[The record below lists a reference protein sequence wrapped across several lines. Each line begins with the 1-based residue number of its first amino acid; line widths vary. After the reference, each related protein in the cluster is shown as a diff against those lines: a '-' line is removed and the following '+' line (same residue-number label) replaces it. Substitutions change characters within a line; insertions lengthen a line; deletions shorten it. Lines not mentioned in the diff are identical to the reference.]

1 MGHAHTPLFTAATLL
16 RLPSLQMPSH
26 FSQILNFILQSF
38 NLENTHTNNDIVRS
52 RFSIW
57 GNFLSTL
64 FSMFHNYS
72 YSSKIIVW
80 KQAEHRLGLPLY
92 TVHCV
97 IISINSWLFC
107 DRIILLRDFKSGF
120 SYCLFCFPSGL
131 SLYHWR
137 RRSTLFFYFSLNYKK
152 GWVYTAGLARR
163 VCNWNIPVN
172 HMATAHLFINE
183 GLVVLPGS
191 GWLIKFSL
199 TMDCIIWK
207 NKAPAKTSY
216 IRNRFLV

>member
-64 FSMFHNYS
+64 FSVFHNYS
-72 YSSKIIVW
+72 YSSEIIVW

-107 DRIILLRDFKSGF
+107 DQIILLTEISSQAFLTVYFAFRQD
-120 SYCLFCFPSGL
+120 
-131 SLYHWR
+131 YH
-137 RRSTLFFYFSLNYKK
+137 
-152 GWVYTAGLARR
+152 
-163 VCNWNIPVN
+163 
-172 HMATAHLFINE
+172 
-183 GLVVLPGS
+183 
-191 GWLIKFSL
+191 
-199 TMDCIIWK
+199 CIIGEGEAPCSSIFHLIIKKDERTQQGWRAGFATGIYLSITWLQLTSLSM
-207 NKAPAKTSY
+207 KALWSFQA
-216 IRNRFLV
+216 LADW